1 MKEKPIRGGLARL
14 FKRHIFCFIVMV
26 HDVTG
31 SRKVYGTI
39 ISLSV
44 CYWQQVDFGASIV
57 AGGLAFAV
65 RSMYLVSWSPLA
77 RLILETAVLSISFLG
92 MLLFATGQTSVYLGI
107 VGWFAVLTN

>member
-1 MKEKPIRGGLARL
+1 
-14 FKRHIFCFIVMV
+14 MV

-57 AGGLAFAV
+57 AGASRLQCDQCTWRRG
-65 RSMYLVSWSPLA
+65 PLWP
-77 RLILETAVLSISFLG
+77 S
-92 MLLFATGQTSVYLGI
+92 
-107 VGWFAVLTN
+107 

>member
-1 MKEKPIRGGLARL
+1 MIKDVKEKPIRGGLARL
-14 FKRHIFCFIVMV
+14 FKRPIFCFIVMV

-57 AGGLAFAV
+57 AGASRLQCDQCTWRRG
-65 RSMYLVSWSPLA
+65 PLWP
-77 RLILETAVLSISFLG
+77 S
-92 MLLFATGQTSVYLGI
+92 
-107 VGWFAVLTN
+107 